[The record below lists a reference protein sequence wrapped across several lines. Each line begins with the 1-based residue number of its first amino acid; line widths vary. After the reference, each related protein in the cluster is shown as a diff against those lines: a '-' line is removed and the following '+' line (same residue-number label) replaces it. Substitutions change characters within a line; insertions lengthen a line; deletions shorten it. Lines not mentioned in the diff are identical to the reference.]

1 MFYLIHNSPKRYPC
15 VLSPAG
21 ATSFRTVEAPFA
33 MFLKCSVRLLGA
45 MCLLV
50 FLSSASAQTTKKRT
64 ISDDKFRQLEEILPT
79 PSSTR
84 TGSGAPGPLYWQQ
97 RADYVIHVELD
108 DENQRIIGSETIT
121 YKNNSPH
128 TLRYVWL
135 QLDPNIFRPDSDA
148 VVTQTAPK
156 LSKSVSPRV
165 LKTYL
170 HRMTFNGG
178 VNITSV
184 KSGKGKKLN
193 YKIVKTI
200 MRVDLPKP
208 LKSGQSFKFSV
219 DWNYRINNARVAR
232 GRTGYEYFKDD
243 DNYLYEIAQW
253 YPRLA
258 AYTDV
263 TGWQHKQ
270 YLGRGEFTLE
280 LGDYEV
286 HITVPADHIVASTGV
301 LQNPKQVLTQT
312 QIARLK
318 KAKTAKK
325 PVFIVN
331 EKEAKKN
338 FKSKTKKKKTWVFK
352 AKNVRDFAFASSRR
366 FIWDAQGLK
375 HNGTTVMGMS
385 FYPPEGE
392 PLWSKYSTKAIIH
405 TIKIYSRYTFNYP
418 YPVAISVNGP
428 VGGMEYPM
436 ICFNGPRPRKGKY
449 SRYVKYALI
458 SVIIHEVGHNY
469 FPMIVNSDERQWTWM
484 DEGLNTFLQY
494 LAEQEWEERYPSI
507 RGKPRNI
514 VRYMTSTNQVPIM
527 TNSDSILQF
536 GPNAYAK
543 PATALVIL
551 RETVLGPE
559 LFDFAFKEYARRWRF
574 KRPMPAD
581 FFRTMEDAS
590 GVDLDWFWRGWF
602 YSTDHVDIA
611 IKNVRLFVKDGKKA
625 AVAQAFPQKK
635 GEPGKAPDKKLVVTV
650 KKGKAPESPKAVY
663 ERELHG
669 LNAKEI
675 QELNAKSHF
684 YVVDFENV
692 GGIVMPII
700 LKLNFEDGT
709 SKTVRIPATIW
720 RRNSEQVS
728 KLIAVSQ
735 PIKSFQL
742 DPNQEIADADQTN
755 NYYPPRIV
763 PSRFNQFRNRE
774 SSKEPK
780 TKRPVVPS
788 KGT

>member
-1 MFYLIHNSPKRYPC
+1 MVSPFSLR
-15 VLSPAG
+15 V
-21 ATSFRTVEAPFA
+21 
-33 MFLKCSVRLLGA
+33 CSTAV
-45 MCLLV
+45 CLLV
-50 FLSSASAQTTKKRT
+50 YLSCATAQETKRT
-64 ISDDKFRQLEEILPT
+64 IKEDKFRQLEEILPT

-84 TGSGAPGPLYWQQ
+84 TGSGSPGPRYWQQ

-108 DENQRIIGSETIT
+108 DENQRIIGSEKIT

-135 QLDPNIFRPDSDA
+135 QLDPNLFRPDSDS
-148 VVTQTAPK
+148 VVTQTAPSISEK
-156 LSKSVSPRV
+156 TSPEL
-165 LKTYL
+165 LKRYL

-184 KSGKGKKLN
+184 KGSEGKKLN

-208 LKSGQSFKFSV
+208 LKSGQSFAFSV
-219 DWNYRINNARVAR
+219 DWNYRINNARVVR
-232 GRTGYEYFKDD
+232 GRTGYEYFPEDK
-243 DNYLYEIAQW
+243 NYLYLIAQW

-286 HITVPADHIVASTGV
+286 HITAPEDHIVGSTGV
-301 LQNPKQVLTQT
+301 LQNPKQVLTAKQM
-312 QIARLK
+312 ARLE

-325 PVFIVN
+325 PVFIVD
-331 EKEAKKN
+331 EKEAKEN
-338 FKSKTKKKKTWVFK
+338 FKSKPKKKKTWIFK
-352 AKNVRDFAFASSRR
+352 AKNVRDFAFATSRR
-366 FIWDAQGLK
+366 FIWDAQGYK
-375 HNGTTVMGMS
+375 HNGGTVMAMS
-385 FYPPEGE
+385 LYPPEGE

-405 TIKIYSRYTFNYP
+405 TIKHYSKYTFNYP

-449 SRYVKYALI
+449 SKYTKYALI

-484 DEGLNTFLQY
+484 DEGINTFLQY
-494 LAEQEWEERYPSI
+494 MSEREWEEKYPSI
-507 RGKPRNI
+507 RGNPKNI

-551 RETVLGPE
+551 RQTVLGPE

-611 IKNVRLFVKDGKKA
+611 ITDVRAFTKDTKKKS
-625 AVAQAFPQKK
+625 VAQATPKTKPQAAKVADEK
-635 GEPGKAPDKKLVVTV
+635 QLVVAV
-650 KKGKAPESPKAVY
+650 KKGKAPESPKEVY

-669 LNAKEI
+669 LDAKERE
-675 QELNAKSHF
+675 ELLSKSHF
-684 YVVDFENV
+684 YIVDFENV

-709 SKTVRIPATIW
+709 SRTVRIPATIW

-728 KLIAVSQ
+728 KLIAVSKA
-735 PIKSFQL
+735 IKSFQL
-742 DPNQEIADADQTN
+742 DPNQEIADADEAN

-763 PSRFNQFRNRE
+763 PSRFSRFRDSD
-774 SSKEPK
+774 SSSNKSRK
-780 TKRPVVPS
+780 RRPVVPS
-788 KGT
+788 KGQK